1 MNSNL
6 HIDGTLIL
14 RKVANEFLLVP
25 INETALKLNGMIS
38 ISESAALLW
47 GVLEKGCR
55 KSELIEILLNEY
67 EIDRDTAETDVDRF
81 LGQLSELHL
90 LKEE

>member
-47 GVLEKGCR
+47 NVLEKGCQ
-55 KSELIEILLNEY
+55 KSDLIEILLNEY
-67 EIDRDTAETDVDRF
+67 EIDYESAETDIDRF
-81 LGQLSELHL
+81 LGQLRELHL